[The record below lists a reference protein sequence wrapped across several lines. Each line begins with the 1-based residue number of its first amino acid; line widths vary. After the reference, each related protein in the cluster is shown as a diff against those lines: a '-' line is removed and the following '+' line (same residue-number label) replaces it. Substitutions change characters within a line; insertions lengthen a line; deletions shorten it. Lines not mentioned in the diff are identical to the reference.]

1 MAGYS
6 DTPLVRKLGLKP
18 GMRAAVI
25 APPLPYH
32 QLLGIPESPPVLL
45 AGAPLPA
52 PLDYLHIFTASRT
65 DLERMLALARV
76 ALAPA
81 GFVWVSWPK
90 KSSRLPSEVT
100 EDTIREV
107 AMPLGLVGVKVCSVD
122 EVWSGLKLCIRRDQ
136 RQAGG

>member
-25 APPLPYH
+25 APPQPYH
-32 QLLGIPESPPVLL
+32 QRLGSPESPPLLL
-45 AGAPLPA
+45 ADAPLPT
-52 PLDYLHIFTASRT
+52 PLDFLHIFTATRT
-65 DLERMLALARV
+65 DLECMLASARR

-100 EDTIREV
+100 EDTIRDV
-107 AMPLGLVGVKVCSVD
+107 ALPLGLVDVKVCAVD

-136 RQAGG
+136 RQAGS